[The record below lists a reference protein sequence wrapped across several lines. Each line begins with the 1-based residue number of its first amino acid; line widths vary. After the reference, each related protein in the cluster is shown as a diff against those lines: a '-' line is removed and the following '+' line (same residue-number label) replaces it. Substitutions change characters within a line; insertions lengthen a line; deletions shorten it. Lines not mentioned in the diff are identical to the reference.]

1 MPDTPQND
9 EQKVQEILRHIEEEL
24 RQKLRLGGLTLDEIE
39 EQSQV
44 IGEQVKRI
52 IEEESL
58 HSQGNGYG
66 GRHLACPRGHRRARY
81 TGMRSRAIITVSGI
95 RTRTLIITVS
105 GIRTLRRAYYHCSE
119 CRSGWCPTDQALEIG
134 RGECSRRV
142 QALIARFS
150 SYLPY
155 RTAAKEMEAV
165 CGIRLAASTVSRYAQ
180 ALGERLRQEWEQMEK
195 VREAENLPPSD
206 LPLPHR
212 PARLHVTM
220 DGVMAH
226 VEGDWHEVK
235 LGCVYQTSAEGKAR
249 LSRYMATL
257 SPSVIFGKRLRVL
270 AHRAGGDRCRDVAVV
285 ADGAEWIWQETGKH
299 FPKSVQV
306 VDFYHAT
313 QHLWALAVARFGEG
327 APAGAAWMGVQKER
341 LLGDQIAQV
350 ITDVG
355 AWPAQKACDQELQR
369 RLVSYLSRHQE
380 RMHYQSF
387 RKAGYHIGSGV
398 AESGCKNVVQQR
410 MKGAGMRWSRTGA
423 EAQLQLCAHWKSA
436 GVEDF
441 YAYTAPCATYTK
453 HSQS

>member
-81 TGMRSRAIITVSGI
+81 TGMRSRA
-95 RTRTLIITVS
+95 IITVS

-285 ADGAEWIWQETGKH
+285 PGCRGGGGRSGVDMAGDRQA
-299 FPKSVQV
+299 FPKECTSSGLLPCNPASVGTGCSPLWRRRTRRGRM
-306 VDFYHAT
+306 DGSAEGTASGRPNCASYHRCRCLACAEG
-313 QHLWALAVARFGEG
+313 LRPRVAAAASELFKPPSRADALPEFSEG
-327 APAGAAWMGVQKER
+327 WLPHWQ
-341 LLGDQIAQV
+341 
-350 ITDVG
+350 
-355 AWPAQKACDQELQR
+355 W
-369 RLVSYLSRHQE
+369 
-380 RMHYQSF
+380 
-387 RKAGYHIGSGV
+387 GSGV
-398 AESGCKNVVQQR
+398 WV
-410 MKGAGMRWSRTGA
+410 
-423 EAQLQLCAHWKSA
+423 
-436 GVEDF
+436 
-441 YAYTAPCATYTK
+441 
-453 HSQS
+453 